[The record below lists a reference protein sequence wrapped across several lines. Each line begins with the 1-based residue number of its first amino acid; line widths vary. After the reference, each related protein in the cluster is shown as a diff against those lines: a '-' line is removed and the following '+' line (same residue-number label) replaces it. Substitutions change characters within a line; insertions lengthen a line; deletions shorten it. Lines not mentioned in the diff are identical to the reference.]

1 MLFSCYYLLPV
12 TSMNLYERKQLND
25 ETIVVVYKPEG
36 VAPAKAE
43 FPELTIYSFREIE
56 AMEGLN
62 REEQEL
68 LQEAKVVF
76 GGGIFTEES
85 FNQYYPTKRSQLNV
99 KQRIY

>member
-1 MLFSCYYLLPV
+1 MA
-12 TSMNLYERKQLND
+12 
-25 ETIVVVYKPEG
+25 YKPEG
-36 VAPAKAE
+36 VTKAKAK
-43 FPELTIYSFREIE
+43 FPELTIYSFKEIE
-56 AMEGLN
+56 ALEGLS

-68 LQEAKVVF
+68 LQEAKVIF

>member
-1 MLFSCYYLLPV
+1 
-12 TSMNLYERKQLND
+12 MNLYERKQLND
-25 ETIVVVYKPEG
+25 ETIVVVYKPEV

-43 FPELTIYSFREIE
+43 FPELRIYSFREIE

-76 GGGIFTEES
+76 GGGIFTEEN

>member
-1 MLFSCYYLLPV
+1 MRS
-12 TSMNLYERKQLND
+12 LYEIKILNGQK
-25 ETIVVVYKPEG
+25 IVVVYKPKG
-36 VAPAKAE
+36 IAPAKAE
-43 FPELTIYSFREIE
+43 FPELTIYSFKEIE
-56 AMEGLN
+56 ALEGLS
-62 REEQEL
+62 REEQKL